1 MEPVILLIGI
11 AAIISITRI
20 KLKTIQLERER
31 LQLGQPSVTGR
42 ADSLKKSDA
51 QLILQEIQQLN
62 KRIENLET
70 IVVSEDLA
78 LQQHNDTAEI
88 RKQVALLAKK
98 WKKFRHLNPSSLS
111 HGSHFVLSQ
120 GFAVALLVV
129 QEHNGLV
136 DIGVIVERSF
146 DFTNFQVIS
155 FADFF
160 F

>member
-31 LQLGQPSVTGR
+31 LQLGQPTVAGR
-42 ADSLKKSDA
+42 ADSLKKSDT

-88 RKQVALLAKK
+88 RKQMALLAKK
-98 WKKFRHLNPSSLS
+98 
-111 HGSHFVLSQ
+111 
-120 GFAVALLVV
+120 
-129 QEHNGLV
+129 
-136 DIGVIVERSF
+136 VEEIQTSKS
-146 DFTNFQVIS
+146 I
-155 FADFF
+155 
-160 F
+160 